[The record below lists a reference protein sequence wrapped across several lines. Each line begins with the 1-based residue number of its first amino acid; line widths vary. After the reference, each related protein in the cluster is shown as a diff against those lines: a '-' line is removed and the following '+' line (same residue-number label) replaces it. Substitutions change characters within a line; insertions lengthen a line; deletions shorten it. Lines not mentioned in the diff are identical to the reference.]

1 MISIKV
7 IFSVIG
13 CLGLIGL
20 LIFLL
25 IPKRITQIDEE
36 IIVIRCAPLKT
47 FGLIF
52 LLQVVPSLLILLG
65 LIEDLSKINLIGLIA
80 GLFLIIISLTSI
92 CILISYLFND
102 ALQTLTIN
110 LKDKS
115 LTITKGRKK
124 RVILFDKTLR
134 VCRVSSKFDSYYNPL
149 SLLEYIRLD
158 DKILITNTSVDIDA
172 FIDLLSLKR
181 VDKQK
186 KWLPI
191 LTR

>member
-1 MISIKV
+1 MISIKL
-7 IFSVIG
+7 IFSIIG

-25 IPKRITQIDEE
+25 IPKRISQIDEE
-36 IIVIRCAPLKT
+36 TIVIRGASIKT
-47 FGLIF
+47 LGLIL

-65 LIEDLSKINLIGLIA
+65 LIEDLSNINMIGLIA

-92 CILISYLFND
+92 CILISYLYND
-102 ALQTLTIN
+102 AFQTLTIN

-115 LTITKGRKK
+115 LTIVKGRNKQ
-124 RVILFDKTLR
+124 VILFDKTIK
-134 VCRVSSKFDSYYNPL
+134 VCRVSSKFDSHYNPL
-149 SLLEYIRLD
+149 NLLEYIRLD
-158 DKILITNTSVDIDA
+158 NKVLITNTSVDIDA

-181 VDKQK
+181 VDNQK

-191 LTR
+191 LT